1 MSDFLE
7 FRYVRKGLKSF
18 TEIDIPTESQN
29 LYFQGN
35 FLTDFL
41 GICSS
46 ESCVNIVLD
55 ENPIITFYGVS
66 KLPNLQTISLINTPI
81 SKLKNFRILT
91 LLAFGLQLDSING
104 TKVSPEERSAAL
116 AYGDPENSFLFMQR
130 GWLPTKPTNFV
141 KRTIPK
147 PTFSTPTKEFYGSL
161 GVKKMSRSNTET
173 VGSRTREK
181 KGKFMTPSKPKYT
194 KTDEIHSEI
203 TRIND
208 VLRSQEND
216 PISVRAVRLLRAT
229 GETKEEM
236 KDFLRNYFS
245 RECDSFAEVKPK
257 ARVKRRTK
265 YDEQLEKQDEIINVL
280 SVQIN
285 QIRNEGASF
294 ANYNKMLLTVGA
306 PLLKNADILNGEV
319 EEEKTKRKIQSS
331 DDFQKLR
338 SVIVKCVDADPLIEN
353 SDLIELFNEKL
364 NHLNE

>member
-7 FRYVRKGLKSF
+7 FKYIRKGLKSF

-35 FLTDFL
+35 FLTDLL

-81 SKLKNFRILT
+81 SKLKNFRVLT
-91 LLAFGLQLDSING
+91 LLAFGLQLESING
-104 TKVSPEERSAAL
+104 TKVSSEERSAAL
-116 AYGDPENSFLFMQR
+116 AYGDPENTFLFMQR
-130 GWLPTKPTNFV
+130 GWLPKRPTNFV
-141 KRTIPK
+141 KRTISK
-147 PTFSTPTKEFYGSL
+147 PSFSTPTKEYLGSPCM
-161 GVKKMSRSNTET
+161 KKMCKSNTELL
-173 VGSRTREK
+173 EK
-181 KGKFMTPSKPKYT
+181 KKKKLMTPSKPKFT
-194 KTDEIHSEI
+194 KTENVYSET

-208 VLRSQEND
+208 VLKSQEND

-229 GETKEEM
+229 GETKEGM

-245 RECDSFAEVKPK
+245 HENDSFVEVKQK
-257 ARVKRRTK
+257 TRAKRKTK
-265 YDEQLEKQDEIINVL
+265 YDEQLEKQDEIINLL

-285 QIRNEGASF
+285 QIRNQGASF

-306 PLLKNADILNGEV
+306 SLLKNADILNGAN
-319 EEEKTKRKIQSS
+319 EEEKTKQETHPV

-353 SDLIELFNEKL
+353 SDLIELFDEKL
-364 NHLNE
+364 KQLNE